1 MAKSGDCHLVST
13 GAPTSVRAMNISTFY
28 ALFWATCF
36 ALLGF
41 WWNLL
46 QGNPQW
52 LRDPDTR
59 PAVGGVY
66 LALLLPAL
74 MGLFAQVGGEGTS
87 TIWRIS
93 FVGIAVVGLVTT
105 LRALPHS
112 SRSDIDDRKT
122 RVATIVIYL
131 LIAFVGVVPEVGKVF
146 HLKGIQVEAILL
158 ILIVLSAH
166 GLVWRFMTSEPKAG
180 R

>member
-1 MAKSGDCHLVST
+1 MD
-13 GAPTSVRAMNISTFY
+13 ISTFY
-28 ALFWATCF
+28 ALFSATCF

-46 QGNPQW
+46 QGNPHW
-52 LRDPDTR
+52 LRDPETR

-74 MGLFAQVGGEGTS
+74 MGLFAQVGGAGTT

-93 FVGIAVVGLVTT
+93 FVGIAVVGVVTT

-112 SRSDIDDRKT
+112 RRTEVDDTAT
-122 RVATIVIYL
+122 RVATIVIYA
-131 LIAFVGVVPEVGKVF
+131 LIALVGVVPEIGRIF
-146 HLKGIQVEAILL
+146 NLKAIQVEAILL

-166 GLVWRFMTSEPKAG
+166 GLVWRFMTSGPVDG
-180 R
+180 RHEAMTRPE